1 MPKAAAAATK
11 KAPPRMKRP
20 TSPESGKLK
29 AERDAFAA
37 EAKFLRL
44 ENTELK
50 ARLGGIKAKVQARMR
65 EIESGVEQRLK
76 AANVPPAQRMGI
88 MGYIKAGFGT
98 MLGALAAIAVV
109 DIVSD
114 AFGEEAEAEAPVVD
128 DVPNIPDDLV
138 DDLFGGAIPSSP
150 RRWYSGVAKPIK
162 SATVDRSKKKLANK
176 SPKRVTF
183 SV

>member
-1 MPKAAAAATK
+1 MPAK
-11 KAPPRMKRP
+11 KAPPRIKRP
-20 TSPESGKLK
+20 TSGKLK

-44 ENTELK
+44 ENAELK
-50 ARLGGIKAKVQARMR
+50 TRLGGIKAKVDSRMR

-76 AANVPPAQRMGI
+76 AANVPPAQRVGI

-109 DIVSD
+109 DVVSD
-114 AFGEEAEAEAPVVD
+114 ALWEEAEAPVV
-128 DVPNIPDDLV
+128 PNNPDAV
-138 DDLFGGAIPSSP
+138 DDLFGGGAIPYSPP
-150 RRWYSGVAKPIK
+150 RRYSGAAKPIK